1 MIEEGEASTLS
12 QVLNMEQVWTPRSPM
27 TAGRGKQVQTFETKA
42 TLVLS
47 SQVPET
53 EPNTKTPGG
62 FVFACFF
69 FVNSHTCQLPMIVPG
84 AIGCYCFLVLF
95 CFAFFSSA
103 ARCSHK

>member
-1 MIEEGEASTLS
+1 M
-12 QVLNMEQVWTPRSPM
+12 
-27 TAGRGKQVQTFETKA
+27 QTFETKA

-62 FVFACFF
+62 FVFARVF

-84 AIGCYCFLVLF
+84 AIGCYCFLF
-95 CFAFFSSA
+95 CFFFSSA
-103 ARCSHK
+103 APCSHK

>member
-1 MIEEGEASTLS
+1 M
-12 QVLNMEQVWTPRSPM
+12 
-27 TAGRGKQVQTFETKA
+27 QTFETKA

-62 FVFACFF
+62 FVFARVF

-84 AIGCYCFLVLF
+84 AIVFLFWFFFFICCSLF
-95 CFAFFSSA
+95 S
-103 ARCSHK
+103 